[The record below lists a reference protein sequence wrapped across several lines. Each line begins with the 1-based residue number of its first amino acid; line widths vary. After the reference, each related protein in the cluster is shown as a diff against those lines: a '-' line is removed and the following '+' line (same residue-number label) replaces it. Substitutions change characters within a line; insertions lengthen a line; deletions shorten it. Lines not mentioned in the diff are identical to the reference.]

1 MVLKIIGIQDI
12 LHELDGITDFISI
25 LDKFKTDGVAWE
37 TTDVKKKGYSGDLD
51 GFVEEGT
58 VRVTV
63 ADLLNQGR
71 LVRSG

>member
-1 MVLKIIGIQDI
+1 MALQIKFQC
-12 LHELDGITDFISI
+12 LDE
-25 LDKFKTDGVAWE
+25 FKTDDSILRNCTLSEENKFW
-37 TTDVKKKGYSGDLD
+37 
-51 GFVEEGT
+51 GFGGCVEEGT